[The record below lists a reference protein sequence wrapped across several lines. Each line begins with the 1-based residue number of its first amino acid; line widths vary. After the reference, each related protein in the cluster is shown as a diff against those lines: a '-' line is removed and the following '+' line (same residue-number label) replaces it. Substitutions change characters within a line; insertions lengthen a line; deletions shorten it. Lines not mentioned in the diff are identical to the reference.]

1 MNIQRLIKQH
11 QNQLIIL
18 SGFLVA
24 SAIISDYLLNLSQV
38 GMWAMMLAS
47 IVGGIPIMI
56 QAYQALRNKVIS
68 IELLVSIA
76 VIGAFFIGEYYE
88 SCIVTF
94 LFLFGAYL

>member
-11 QNQLIIL
+11 QNQIIIL
-18 SGFLVA
+18 SGVLVA

-38 GMWAMMLAS
+38 GMWAMILAS

-76 VIGAFFIGEYYE
+76 VIGAFLLGNIT
-88 SCIVTF
+88 S
-94 LFLFGAYL
+94 LAS